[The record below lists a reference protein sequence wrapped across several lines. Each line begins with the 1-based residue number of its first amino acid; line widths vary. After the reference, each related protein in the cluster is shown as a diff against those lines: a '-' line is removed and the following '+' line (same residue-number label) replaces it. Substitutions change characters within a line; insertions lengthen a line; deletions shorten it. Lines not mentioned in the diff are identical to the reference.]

1 MFSFLS
7 SFHVHSICSNSYRN
21 LSPVTQMPLARFQK
35 KVCLMFMIHNT
46 YLSSCFLNH
55 IYWAFYP
62 LCSSFSSS
70 PGAARIHVRST
81 VDQAAS
87 PPLQLWVDSKWGNG
101 CCCVPWDLTA
111 VLWEIHLKQR
121 RSLIWS
127 TAVTTSESTRSSQ
140 KLCDA
145 AEVYVQLTAISTL
158 PVHYI

>member
-1 MFSFLS
+1 MFSFLF
-7 SFHVHSICSNSYRN
+7 SFHVHSICSNNYRN
-21 LSPVTQMPLARFQK
+21 LSPVTQMLLARFQK
-35 KVCLMFMIHNT
+35 KECLIFVIHNI

-55 IYWAFYP
+55 IYRAFYS
-62 LCSSFSSS
+62 LWSSFSSS
-70 PGAARIHVRST
+70 PGAAQIHVTST
-81 VDQAAS
+81 LDQVAS
-87 PPLQLWVDSKWGNG
+87 PPLQLWVNSKRGNG

-127 TAVTTSESTRSSQ
+127 TEVSTSRSSQ

-145 AEVYVQLTAISTL
+145 SEVYVQLTAVSIL